1 MTYLLIALSIVILL
15 TSGMKMSFMP
25 MKISSAWVL
34 LWGVAAC
41 LITLLFSGT
50 SQKEVYWLLNA
61 EKISALEFLELLIM
75 AGYLFSKG
83 ILRKIAGYYPG
94 LMVWVP
100 VCLISYYMAGMF
112 PGMDFTAA
120 GIIAG
125 CAVSLFLVALISLFR
140 YISIDMNA
148 FYKTVLVA
156 LLSNIIIY
164 GLI

>member
-25 MKISSAWVL
+25 MKISSAWAL

-41 LITLLFSGT
+41 LITLLFSGM
-50 SQKEVYWLLNA
+50 SQKEVYGLLNA

-83 ILRKIAGYYPG
+83 ILRKITGYYPG

-100 VCLISYYMAGMF
+100 VCMISYYIAGMF
-112 PGMDFTAA
+112 PDMDFAVAA
-120 GIIAG
+120 MIAG
-125 CAVSLFLVALISLFR
+125 CTVSLFLIGLILLFR
-140 YISIDMNA
+140 YMSVDMNSY
-148 FYKTVLVA
+148 YKAVLVA

-164 GLI
+164 GLL